1 MSLEPRSLSD
11 QRRTAPGVAKR
22 PWPDILIDR
31 VWRFFCSV
39 RAAIWE
45 IAFLAFLVLI
55 GTLRGS
61 SVPRLIAERLP
72 VTETL
77 VDRWYAWDVFH
88 SLLFMALLALL
99 AVAIAIG
106 GMINRVPGIW
116 KAIAHP
122 TITTS
127 RGFLHSAS
135 PSARIEAATE
145 LTELIGHIS
154 TMLKQ
159 HRYRVLTMRVGEE
172 VHLYADKN
180 RYAKL
185 GTFPFHIA
193 LILIIIAGIL
203 GAQYGFR
210 ETEFIVSEGENRP
223 ILHGT
228 DLSIRLDRFDDT
240 YVESGAPAEYTSH
253 ITLLDDGVPVDQ
265 GAITVN
271 HPLTYRDVVIYQTS
285 FGQAVQLRVTDLA
298 NNVLFEGAVD
308 LGLFRSSD
316 NSDAPAGVLELRE
329 AGVNLSIIAPDED
342 PRNNPEADT
351 LNLADQQVYVKA
363 RYLSP
368 NGTRTDVDSVLDVR
382 QAAELGPVSV
392 EFLRETRFTLLQVAR
407 NPAIPLFVAASVM
420 LLGGLAVTFYFP
432 HRRIRGIV
440 SPATGLDPTIA
451 MLAPLARRDWGG
463 QRDFHRILESLGN
476 AVGEASVVLR
486 ESPTD
491 ARTAPETLPHR
502 GAPKNDRVI
511 DG

>member
-1 MSLEPRSLSD
+1 MTDQHRAAPR
-11 QRRTAPGVAKR
+11 VARR
-22 PWPDILIDR
+22 PWADILIDR

-45 IAFLAFLVLI
+45 IAFLALLVLI

-61 SVPRLIAERLP
+61 SVPRLLADRVP
-72 VTETL
+72 ATGPL
-77 VDRWYAWDVFH
+77 VERWYAWDVFH

-116 KAIAHP
+116 KTIAHP

-127 RGFLHSAS
+127 RGFLRSAS
-135 PSARIEAATE
+135 PSARIEA
-145 LTELIGHIS
+145 LTEPGELIEQIS

-159 HRYRVLTMRVGEE
+159 RRYRVLTMRVGED

-193 LILIIIAGIL
+193 LILIMIAGIL

-210 ETEFIVSEGENRP
+210 ETEFIVPEGENRP

-253 ITLLDDGVPVDQ
+253 ITLLDDGEPVDQ
-265 GAITVN
+265 GSITVN

-285 FGQAVQLRVTDLA
+285 FGQAVQLRVSDLA
-298 NNVLFEGAVD
+298 NNVLYEGAVE

-316 NSDAPAGVLELRE
+316 NADAPAGVLELRE
-329 AGVNLSIIAPDED
+329 AGVNLSIIAPDAN

-351 LNLADQQVYVKA
+351 LNLADQQLYVKA
-363 RYLSP
+363 QYLSP
-368 NGTRTDVDSVLDVR
+368 NGTRTDVDRVLDVR
-382 QAAELGPVSV
+382 QTAEIGPVRV

-407 NPAIPLFVAASVM
+407 NPAIPLFVAASVL

-440 SPATGLDPTIA
+440 SPATRLAPTVA

-463 QRDFHRILESLGN
+463 QRDFHRILESLGD
-476 AVGEASVVLR
+476 AVSGATVTVHDAPKDASTGAETPPSRL
-486 ESPTD
+486 
-491 ARTAPETLPHR
+491 APENKRTR
-502 GAPKNDRVI
+502 D
-511 DG
+511 D